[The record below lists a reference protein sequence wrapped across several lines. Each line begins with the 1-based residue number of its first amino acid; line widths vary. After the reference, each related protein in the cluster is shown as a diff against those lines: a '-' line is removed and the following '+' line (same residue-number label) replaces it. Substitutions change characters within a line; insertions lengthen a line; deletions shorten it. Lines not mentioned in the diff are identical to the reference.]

1 MLDYVNR
8 IAYVSLSKRSDR
20 ELVERFC
27 ADFNFEPVLFESMGD
42 DGRPIYHTNVMMCI
56 GSEFALVGIG
66 HDRGPRAA
74 GTAVRRRLEAS
85 GKKVIELRRDQIAN
99 FAGNA
104 LELRNDSEKLLVLS
118 SRAAAA
124 LTSEQRKEIEQHARL
139 LPLALPTIEL
149 AGGSARCML
158 AAIHLPRL

>member
-1 MLDYVNR
+1 M
-8 IAYVSLSKRSDR
+8 IADAGQRKTV
-20 ELVERFC
+20 
-27 ADFNFEPVLFESMGD
+27 
-42 DGRPIYHTNVMMCI
+42 
-56 GSEFALVGIG
+56 
-66 HDRGPRAA
+66 RG
-74 GTAVRRRLEAS
+74 RLEAS
-85 GKKVIELRRDQIAN
+85 GKKVIALDRAQIAN

-124 LTSEQRKEIEQHARL
+124 LTAEQRKEIERHARL
-139 LPLALPTIEL
+139 LPLALPTIEM

>member
-1 MLDYVNR
+1 
-8 IAYVSLSKRSDR
+8 
-20 ELVERFC
+20 
-27 ADFNFEPVLFESMGD
+27 
-42 DGRPIYHTNVMMCI
+42 MCV
-56 GSEFALVGIG
+56 GSEFALIG
-66 HDRGPRAA
+66 LDLIADPGQRE
-74 GTAVRRRLEAS
+74 TIRRRLEAS
-85 GKKVIELRRDQIAN
+85 GKKVIELNRAQIAN

-118 SRAAAA
+118 SRAAEA

-158 AAIHLPRL
+158 ATIHLPRL